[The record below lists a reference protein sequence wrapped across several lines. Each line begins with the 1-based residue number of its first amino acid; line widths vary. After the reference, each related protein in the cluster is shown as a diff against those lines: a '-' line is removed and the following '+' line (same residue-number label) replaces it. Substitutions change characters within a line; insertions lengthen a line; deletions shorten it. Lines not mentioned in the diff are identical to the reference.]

1 MQLMEVVEKQRQY
14 YKSVRDFQE
23 VCQIL
28 TLCLWFFPFTLL
40 IFLFIV
46 YLFLVVFLGKKAYSC
61 YCNGWLLLLLIYF
74 LLYLYDYAYYL
85 P

>member
-40 IFLFIV
+40 IFLLFICS
-46 YLFLVVFLGKKAYSC
+46 LFFLAKRLTLVIAMAGYC
-61 YCNGWLLLLLIYF
+61 YF
-74 LLYLYDYAYYL
+74 
-85 P
+85 